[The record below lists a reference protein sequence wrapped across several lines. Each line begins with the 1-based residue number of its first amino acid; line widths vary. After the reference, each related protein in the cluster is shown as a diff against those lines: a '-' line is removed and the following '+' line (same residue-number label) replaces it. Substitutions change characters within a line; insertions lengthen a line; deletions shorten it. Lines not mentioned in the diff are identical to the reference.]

1 MTIVSVYDPPMCCS
15 TGVCGPEID
24 PKLAQF
30 AGDLDWLKAQGV
42 EVRRFN
48 LAQEPAAFV
57 EHPEVKALLD
67 RSEGED
73 LPAIVVGTKLA
84 WHGRYPA
91 RAELAEAAG
100 LARGAAGSAPAIM
113 SEEVRELIALGAA
126 IGASCEPCLEFH
138 YDTARKLGVSAEAMR
153 EAVKIGEAVKAA
165 SAKNILGLAD
175 RILGSAEPKAA
186 AASCC
191 GGSAKVQPAEP
202 EKKKCC

>member
-1 MTIVSVYDPPMCCS
+1 MTTVTVYDPPMCCS
-15 TGVCGPEID
+15 TGVCGPEVD

-30 AGDLDWLKAQGV
+30 AGDLDWLKGQGI

-67 RSEGED
+67 RSGGDD

-84 WHGRYPA
+84 WHGGYPA

-100 LARGAAGSAPAIM
+100 LARGRAQSESALV

-126 IGASCEPCLEFH
+126 IAASCEPCFKFH
-138 YDTARKLGVSAEAMR
+138 YDKARKLGVSAEAMR

-175 RILGSAEPKAA
+175 RMLGSAEPKAA
-186 AASCC
+186 ASSCR
-191 GGSAKVQPAEP
+191 GGSAKTQPAEA
-202 EKKKCC
+202 ETKTCC